1 MSVGIEEASS
11 GMVGGAS
18 RALRARRDVLLRN
31 GDSPDAAAEL
41 QEIEAALQRIADGT
55 WGHCERC
62 HSAIGRD
69 RLRAVPE
76 ARTCVSCSR

>member
-1 MSVGIEEASS
+1 MVFADTQEELP
-11 GMVGGAS
+11 GMVGGAR
-18 RALRARRDVLLRN
+18 RALRARRAGLQGVA
-31 GDSPDAAAEL
+31 GPEAQAEL
-41 QEIEAALQRIADGT
+41 AEIDAALQRIEDGT

-76 ARTCVSCSR
+76 ARTCLSCGR